1 MDFWKKMTLWL
12 RSALL
17 NLGKVDTDKGPLF
30 WDGDQI
36 LRVSDAVYREERKGE
51 NQDPD
56 YVPVEDGEYKAADGR
71 VIVVKDGVV
80 VEIKEGE
87 EPQPDGA
94 PAPVKQEGQD
104 ANPEPEPEPEP
115 EPDDNDVKEDIDK
128 LKERCEN
135 LEKRCEDLEKRIEE
149 LAKQP
154 ADEPAD
160 AREGEKDVKQS
171 RVEALAKIRR
181 NN

>member
-1 MDFWKKMTLWL
+1 MKMWL

-51 NQDPD
+51 DDDPD

-71 VIVVKDGVV
+71 VIVVKDSVV
-80 VEIKEGE
+80 VEIKEGS

-94 PAPVKQEGQD
+94 PAPVKQEEQKPTPD
-104 ANPEPEPEPEP
+104 ADPEP
-115 EPDDNDVKEDIDK
+115 EPDGTDVKEDVAK
-128 LKERCEN
+128 
-135 LEKRCEDLEKRIEE
+135 LEKRIEDLEKLCEE
-149 LAKQP
+149 LKNRVEELGAQP
-154 ADEPAD
+154 ADDPAD
-160 AREGEKDVKQS
+160 AKEGEKDVKQA

>member
-1 MDFWKKMTLWL
+1 MDFGKKMKMWL

-51 NQDPD
+51 DDDPD
-56 YVPVEDGEYKAADGR
+56 YVPVEDGEYKAKDGR

-80 VEIKEGE
+80 VEIKEGK

-94 PAPVKQEGQD
+94 PAPVKQDVQD
-104 ANPEPEPEPEP
+104 PAPDPAPEHT
-115 EPDDNDVKEDIDK
+115 PDDKADKEEVAK
-128 LKERCEN
+128 
-135 LEKRCEDLEKRIEE
+135 LEKRIDDLEKLCEDLKKRVEE
-149 LAKQP
+149 LGAQP
-154 ADEPAD
+154 ADDPAD
-160 AREGEKDVKQS
+160 AKDGEKDVKQA

>member
-1 MDFWKKMTLWL
+1 MDFGKKMKMWL

-51 NQDPD
+51 DDDPD
-56 YVPVEDGEYKAADGR
+56 YVPVEDGEYKAKDGR

-80 VEIKEGE
+80 VEIKEGK

-94 PAPVKQEGQD
+94 PAPVKEV
-104 ANPEPEPEPEP
+104 A
-115 EPDDNDVKEDIDK
+115 K
-128 LKERCEN
+128 
-135 LEKRCEDLEKRIEE
+135 LEKRIDDLEKLCEDLKKRVEE
-149 LAKQP
+149 LGAQP
-154 ADEPAD
+154 ADDPAD
-160 AREGEKDVKQS
+160 AKDVEKDVKQA